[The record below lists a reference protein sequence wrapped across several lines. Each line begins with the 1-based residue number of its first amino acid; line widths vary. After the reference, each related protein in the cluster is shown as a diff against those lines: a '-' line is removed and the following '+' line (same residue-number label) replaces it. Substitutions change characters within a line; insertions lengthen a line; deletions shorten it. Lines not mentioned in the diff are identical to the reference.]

1 MNVPQDDQQKF
12 INDTSLHSA
21 EQVSQLSADLNR
33 CEATNRIL
41 NTQLEAMKRQ
51 IVNISQREGQ
61 AREMI
66 KSLKTQ
72 LMKRPVI
79 SVKPERNYSNRED
92 ILQKRLNQMEN
103 ELLLTKEEL
112 RKQTS
117 LAQNRRTKDAAELGL
132 WDKQK
137 RFQQLS
143 ENLKIKLT
151 ERESELEK
159 LKSNFNTAKATIARL
174 EREKNLLENRL
185 RAGKKQYCLAPSCPN
200 LHSNKYTPAES
211 PESCQTSDYGDGSSV
226 RDKRLDISDNNQ
238 ELIDALKSRIEM
250 QQRKI
255 VSMELEG
262 KGSNAV
268 TSEIEKLHEKLSSC
282 EAQNIRLE
290 ARNLQLQ
297 LDHDMLKQEDN
308 SDRTKRQIKH
318 LEEFVHT
325 HAHTIKTSTKFIFF
339 QLHLGVER

>member
-1 MNVPQDDQQKF
+1 MRTPPFTSFQFQDDQQKF

-61 AREMI
+61 AREMV

-79 SVKPERNYSNRED
+79 SVKSDRNYSNRED
-92 ILQKRLNQMEN
+92 ILQKRLNQIEN

-117 LAQNRRTKDAAELGL
+117 LAQNRRTKDAAELSL

-151 ERESELEK
+151 ERENELEK

-174 EREKNLLENRL
+174 EREKHLLENRL
-185 RAGKKQYCLAPSCPN
+185 RVGKRDKYCLAPSCPN

-255 VSMELEG
+255 VAMELEG

-308 SDRTKRQIKH
+308 SERTKRQIKH
-318 LEEFVHT
+318 LEECV
-325 HAHTIKTSTKFIFF
+325 ID
-339 QLHLGVER
+339 LLN

>member
-1 MNVPQDDQQKF
+1 MSITSQDDQQKF

-61 AREMI
+61 AREMV

-79 SVKPERNYSNRED
+79 SVKSDRIYSNRED
-92 ILQKRLNQMEN
+92 ILQKRLNQIEN
-103 ELLLTKEEL
+103 ELLMTKEEL

-151 ERESELEK
+151 ERETELEK
-159 LKSNFNTAKATIARL
+159 LKSSFNTAKTTIARL

-185 RAGKKQYCLAPSCPN
+185 RADKKYCLAPSCPN

-211 PESCQTSDYGDGSSV
+211 PESCRTSDYGEGSSV

-238 ELIDALKSRIEM
+238 ELVDALKSRIET

-255 VSMELEG
+255 VAMELEG

-268 TSEIEKLHEKLSSC
+268 TLEIEKLHEKLSSC

-297 LDHDMLKQEDN
+297 LDYDMLKQEDN
-308 SDRTKRQIKH
+308 SERSKRQIKH
-318 LEEFVHT
+318 LEE
-325 HAHTIKTSTKFIFF
+325 
-339 QLHLGVER
+339 

>member
-1 MNVPQDDQQKF
+1 M
-12 INDTSLHSA
+12 
-21 EQVSQLSADLNR
+21 NR

-41 NTQLEAMKRQ
+41 ITQLEAMKRQ

-61 AREMI
+61 AREMV

-79 SVKPERNYSNRED
+79 SVKSERGYTNRED
-92 ILQKRLNQMEN
+92 ILQKRLNQIEN
-103 ELLLTKEEL
+103 ELLTTKEEL

-151 ERESELEK
+151 ERENELEK
-159 LKSNFNTAKATIARL
+159 LKSNLNTAKATIARL

-200 LHSNKYTPAES
+200 LHHTQNLHSNKYTTAES
-211 PESCQTSDYGDGSSV
+211 PESCQTSDYGDGSST

-255 VSMELEG
+255 VAMELEG

-282 EAQNIRLE
+282 EAQNVRLE

-297 LDHDMLKQEDN
+297 LDYDMLKQEDN
-308 SDRTKRQIKH
+308 SERTKRQIKH
-318 LEEFVHT
+318 LEEYVASYSVDEMMKHFRVLL
-325 HAHTIKTSTKFIFF
+325 F
-339 QLHLGVER
+339 QLHFGVERRTRPIDEHKSQTHR